1 MIETENSLK
10 TLLSTLK
17 IKQTECDYN
26 LKITVCVL
34 HYILTNK
41 ETLASVKSSFANKS
55 VRVIKE
61 HGANYI
67 KSLIEEVANEVES
80 DEFPLFYDIINC
92 SLEII
97 DYEWIAMNIVAATRP
112 DELGDYFNE

>member
-1 MIETENSLK
+1 MIDVENTSK

-17 IKQTECDYN
+17 IKQTESDYN
-26 LKITVCVL
+26 LKITACVL
-34 HYILTNK
+34 HYILTHK
-41 ETLASVKSSFANKS
+41 EALDSVKSSFSNKS

-67 KSLIEEVANEVES
+67 KSLVEEVANQVEC

-97 DYEWIAMNIVAATRP
+97 DYEWIAMNIVAAIRP
-112 DELGDYFNE
+112 DELGEYYNE